1 MKPDLGIPDA
11 FLTGY
16 VTQGVWMVHQIEP
29 QKVRELTCGAGST
42 GNLPFGLIDFDF
54 DDSLAEVSTSADP
67 ISMISL

>member
-1 MKPDLGIPDA
+1 
-11 FLTGY
+11 
-16 VTQGVWMVHQIEP
+16 MVHQIEP
-29 QKVRELTCGAGST
+29 QKVHELTCGAGSI